1 MKNIIPASEYRRLKL
16 LNLLFFA
23 ESPIPKKEAANFVE
37 CSINTLNA
45 DIETLNTAIPDDIA
59 HVDEID
65 RKLTLRAATRINF
78 DYLTAFMISTS
89 HLFQL
94 ALSAFNEENQ
104 TISEWAEKN
113 FVSRSTFYVKLAE
126 VDTFLSRNGLILNTT
141 PLEIQG
147 NEINVR
153 VFYYHLFSKCYP
165 YSGWVIDGFGLETP
179 INTFIQKF
187 EKSLN
192 IFFSL
197 SARTEYA
204 IAIAV
209 TLKRIKQGHPVRV
222 SDENMQFWHDVYTY
236 HNVTEMDFSDL
247 EDALGEPLSQEERY
261 LLIIISA
268 LSYFTYVNHEQMTL
282 RLSYTEKYQRIRL
295 HLVEELL
302 TIVDERISDTLVLK
316 TTLVDYFARFY
327 FVRKTSLLLDVDSFT
342 KKFVPDSVDKQK
354 IISTLQKYESVPDYS
369 FIKANMDVIATY
381 IHDLFTAAL
390 MMESYTSSL
399 HIKIIA
405 KKGFMWE
412 EFLKAEIRRHYSED
426 FIVFCDELNPKEHW
440 AQHDFIISDFPL
452 PEVTDVDVLVW
463 HRPPTKRDL
472 ADLDMI
478 VRAKYGTIE

>member
-1 MKNIIPASEYRRLKL
+1 MKNIIPASDYRRLKL

-23 ESPIPKKEAANFVE
+23 ESPIPKKEAAKFVE

-45 DIETLNTAIPDDIA
+45 DIETLNANIPDGVA
-59 HVDEID
+59 HIDEID
-65 RKLTLRAATRINF
+65 RKLTLRAAPKINF
-78 DYLTAFMISTS
+78 DYLTAYMISNS

-104 TISEWAEKN
+104 SISEWAEKN

-126 VDTFLSRNGLILNTT
+126 VDTFLSRSRLILNTT
-141 PLEIQG
+141 PLEVQG

-153 VFYYHLFSKCYP
+153 FFYYHLFSKCYP
-165 YSGWVIDGFGLETP
+165 YSGWIIDDFGLETP

-197 SARTEYA
+197 SARTNYA

-236 HNVTEMDFSDL
+236 HSVTEMDFSDL
-247 EDALGEPLSQEERY
+247 EAALGETLSQEERY

-295 HLVEELL
+295 RLVEELI
-302 TIVDERISDTLVLK
+302 TILNERVSDTLVLK

-327 FVRKTSLLLDVDSFT
+327 FVQKSNLLLDVDYFT
-342 KKFVPDSVDKQK
+342 KKFIPDTVDKQK
-354 IISTLQKYESVPDYS
+354 IISILQKYESIPDYR
-369 FIKANMDVIATY
+369 FIKANMDIIATY
-381 IHDLFTAAL
+381 IHDFFNAAL
-390 MMESYTSSL
+390 LMESYTSSL

-405 KKGFMWE
+405 KNGFIWE
-412 EFLKAEIRRHYSED
+412 EFLKTEIRRHYSED
-426 FIVFCDELNPKEHW
+426 FIVFCDELNPSEHW

-463 HRPPTKRDL
+463 HMPPTKRDF
-472 ADLDMI
+472 ADLDTI
-478 VRAKYGTIE
+478 VREKYGKTE